1 MFSISLVWHTLIVVA
16 VAVQSSALLLFQ
28 WMNKYQ
34 NVSRCSAALAPACDY
49 LLENASFSSFQPTNL
64 FLQPTAT
71 HSLLARIKQVIGEM
85 ALISSTEVTNA
96 ASVCGIWQKIIFVEN
111 NIIIKQFYILVS
123 VYKILVTA
131 MVTTLEAL
139 KREHDSLGSL

>member
-1 MFSISLVWHTLIVVA
+1 M
-16 VAVQSSALLLFQ
+16 QSSALLLFQ

-85 ALISSTEVTNA
+85 ALISPTEVTNA
-96 ASVCGIWQKIIFVEN
+96 ASVCGIWQKIIFVKN
-111 NIIIKQFYILVS
+111 NMIIKQFYILVS